1 MHIQTLNH
9 ENIQTMKFHHKKNQ
23 SIKWGHV
30 FMKSGILHILEIGLT
45 SITSQQVCVKLTLVF
60 TKRLKPGYPVEYQY
74 YQEVQPSA
82 GAN

>member
-1 MHIQTLNH
+1 
-9 ENIQTMKFHHKKNQ
+9 
-23 SIKWGHV
+23 
-30 FMKSGILHILEIGLT
+30 MKSGILHILEIGLT
-45 SITSQQVCVKLTLVF
+45 SITSQQVCVELTLVF